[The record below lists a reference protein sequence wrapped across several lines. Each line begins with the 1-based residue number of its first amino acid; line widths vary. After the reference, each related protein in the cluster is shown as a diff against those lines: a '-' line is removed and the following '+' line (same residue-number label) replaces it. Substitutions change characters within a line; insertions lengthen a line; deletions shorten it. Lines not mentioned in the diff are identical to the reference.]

1 MSAVYQSISI
11 TIDGQAYEV
20 TPTFQL
26 INRIETPKTAG
37 GLGIKIGA
45 LAVESVS
52 PHVPPITEYVRIIT
66 MMLIEKGV
74 AVDCDDVYQAL
85 MGSDENDVIE
95 VCNAVLGAILP
106 KPKGSVKQSVDD
118 GSKKKQTTISSGKSS
133 TK

>member
-1 MSAVYQSISI
+1 MSAVYQSITI
-11 TIDGQAYEV
+11 TIDGHTYEV

-52 PHVPPITEYVRIIT
+52 PHVPPITEYVRILT

-95 VCNAVLGAILP
+95 VCNAVLGSILP
-106 KPKGSVKQSVDD
+106 KPKGPSRQASEEAD
-118 GSKKKQTTISSGKSS
+118 KKKQTTISSGKSS